1 MPGYWLAK
9 SEPDVFSID
18 DMAREERTFW
28 NGVRNYAARGH
39 LRAMRKGDLVLFYHS
54 NADPSAVVGVVR
66 VLKEATPDPTQF
78 DASLGEDMG
87 YDPKSTRDDPRW
99 FGVDVEFVEKLPRPV
114 TLQDVKADPRLKD
127 MKLLKVARLSVSP
140 VTAAEWR
147 VVLSLARGGAAPS
160 GGSGTARPPRRKGR

>member
-1 MPGYWLAK
+1 MPSYWLAK

-18 DMAREERTFW
+18 DMARETRTFW

-66 VLKEATPDPTQF
+66 VVEEASPDPTQF

-87 YDPKSTRDDPRW
+87 YDPKSTKEDPRW
-99 FGVDVEFVEKLPRPV
+99 WGVDVEFVEKLPRPV
-114 TLQDVKADPRLKD
+114 TLQDVKADPRLED

-140 VTAAEWR
+140 VTAAEWKA
-147 VVLSLARGGAAPS
+147 VMDLAKGKPKAKRGKKAAKKR
-160 GGSGTARPPRRKGR
+160 A